1 MAGVMTTRAMF
12 TAHPPTPAQPIGS
25 RRTGHLHVPSLMT
38 ATRLLGDVAIIATTL
53 MLAALIAVM
62 LFAPM
67 LP

>member
-12 TAHPPTPAQPIGS
+12 TAHAPSPVQPIGS
-25 RRTGHLHVPSLMT
+25 RRAGHHHVPSLVT

>member
-1 MAGVMTTRAMF
+1 MEGVMTTRAMF
-12 TAHPPTPAQPIGS
+12 TAHEPSPAQPLGS
-25 RRTGHLHVPSLMT
+25 PGAGHPHLPSLTT

>member
-1 MAGVMTTRAMF
+1 MKG
-12 TAHPPTPAQPIGS
+12 TAPSPARSIGS
-25 RRTGHLHVPSLMT
+25 RWAGGHHVPSLGT
-38 ATRLLGDVAIIATTL
+38 ATRLLGVVAIIATTL

>member
-12 TAHPPTPAQPIGS
+12 TAHAPAPAQPIGS
-25 RRTGHLHVPSLMT
+25 PRAGQPHVPSLTT

>member
-12 TAHPPTPAQPIGS
+12 T
-25 RRTGHLHVPSLMT
+25 RV
-38 ATRLLGDVAIIATTL
+38 LGDVAIFATAL
-53 MLAALIAVM
+53 ALAALIAVM